1 MKLQPPTG
9 RIRRA
14 VGLKVLLLALVLPLC
29 AGAGAARRIDRRAV
43 VSRHNPEIRDPNL
56 HGPTQVG
63 NGEFAFG
70 FDISGLQTFSDNA
83 NTMSNWGWYRFPLP
97 QGQTPEDF
105 RGAVWETQGR
115 MVRYDI
121 PNPEQGQLR
130 DWMVRNPQ
138 RINLGRLG
146 LVLTKSD
153 GSQARPEELSDPVQ
167 RLDLWTGVATSEYT
181 IEGRK
186 VKVTTVG
193 HPELD
198 AVAVRIESEKV
209 SDGTIGISLCFP
221 FPSNREFGDAA
232 DWNSSDRHRTDVFRE
247 TDRASFH
254 RRLDQTVYD
263 VHVAWDEPASLRTTA
278 EHCYEVIPSTGSR
291 QIGFVVCFDRIVGN
305 AALPSFD
312 QTVAASARHW
322 RDFWQSGG
330 AIDLSGSSDPRWRE
344 LERRVVLSQYV
355 MAVNEAGSLPPQE
368 SGLVNNGWY
377 GKYHHEMIWWHCAH
391 YALWNRWELASGM
404 MKVFP
409 DNLETYKRK
418 AAAQGYA
425 GARWPK
431 TIGDHAWWEWPLE
444 TTALLIWQQPHPIVY
459 AELEYR
465 LRPTRE
471 TLEKWR
477 DVVFETADFMA
488 SYACYKESEERYVLG
503 YPLQVVG
510 ENADPRTTFNPTFE
524 LSYWLTGLRI
534 AQEWRERLG
543 LPRKSE
549 YAEVYE
555 KLSPLPVEEG
565 VYVSWENIGEMWTR
579 YNWEHPA
586 LIGAYGMLPG
596 DGVDLATMERTLMKV
611 HREWKLHETWGWDFP
626 MLAMCAA
633 RLRKPEMAV
642 DYLLNYPAFDFEA
655 HGLVGGGRAP
665 FPYFPGN
672 GGLLYAVAMMAAG
685 WDGAPAGN
693 APGFPKKGWNVKWE
707 GLAKAL

>member
-1 MKLQPPTG
+1 MKN
-9 RIRRA
+9 RILPFRSRRTA
-14 VGLKVLLLALVLPLC
+14 AAMCLLALCPLLSWQP
-29 AGAGAARRIDRRAV
+29 AAARGIDRRAV
-43 VSRHNPEIRDPNL
+43 VTRHNPEIRDRNL
-56 HGPTQVG
+56 LGPTQVG

-97 QGQTPEDF
+97 EGQTPEEF

-121 PNPEQGQLR
+121 PNPEQKALC

-138 RINLGRLG
+138 RINLGRVG
-146 LVLTKSD
+146 LLLTKT
-153 GSQARPEELSDPVQ
+153 GGERVRLEELGDPVQ
-167 RLDLWTGVATSEYT
+167 RLDLWSGIATSEYT
-181 IEGRK
+181 VEGIPVR
-186 VKVTTVG
+186 VTTVG

-198 AVAVRIESEKV
+198 AVAVRIESAKV
-209 SDGTIGISLCFP
+209 GDGSAGLTLRFP
-221 FPSNREFGDAA
+221 FPTNVEFSDAA
-232 DWNSSDRHRTDVFRE
+232 DWNSPGKHRTDVRSEAF
-247 TDRASFH
+247 RASFH
-254 RRLDQTVYD
+254 RTLGETVYD
-263 VHVAWDEPASLRTTA
+263 VHVAWDSPVRLRRTA
-278 EHCYEVIPSTGSR
+278 EHCYEFVPETGR
-291 QIGFVVCFDRIVGN
+291 NEIAFVVCFDRIVDN

-312 QTVAASARHW
+312 RTAEESARHW
-322 RDFWQSGG
+322 RRFWESGG
-330 AIDLSGSSDPRWRE
+330 AIDLSESSDPRWRE

-377 GKYHHEMIWWHCAH
+377 GKYHYEMIWWHCAH
-391 YALWNRWELASGM
+391 YALWNRWELASEM
-404 MKVFP
+404 MRVFT
-409 DNLETYKRK
+409 DNLGVFRRK

-425 GARWPK
+425 GVRWPK

-444 TTALLIWQQPHPIVY
+444 TTALLIWQQPHPIFY

-477 DVVFETADFMA
+477 DVVFGTADFMA
-488 SYACYKESEERYVLG
+488 SYAHYDAVRDRYVLG

-510 ENADPRTTFNPTFE
+510 ENADPRTTINPAFE
-524 LSYWLTGLRI
+524 LSYWRTGLRL
-534 AQEWRERLG
+534 AQQWRVRLG
-543 LPRKSE
+543 LPEKRE
-549 YAEVYE
+549 YDEVLR

-565 VYVSWENIGEMWTR
+565 VYVSWENIERMWTS

-586 LIGAYGMLPG
+586 LVGAYGMLPG
-596 DGVDLATMERTLMKV
+596 DGVDIPTMRRTLAKV
-611 HREWKLHETWGWDFP
+611 HAEWKLGETWGWDFP

-633 RLRKPEMAV
+633 RLGDPERAV
-642 DYLLNYPAFDFEA
+642 EYLLDYPAFDFDP

-685 WDGAPAGN
+685 WDGAPAGD
-693 APGFPKKGWNVKWE
+693 APGFPEKGWVVRSE
-707 GLAKAL
+707 GLRRAL